1 MFSRIGKQRI
11 TFDLFA
17 GCGGLSTGLEFA
29 GFNPILVSELND
41 DARESFVVNRST
53 TLGGEKFS
61 QLKDL
66 HFGDVSELLR
76 GIEGTFA
83 LLHELFRTQSK
94 TVESLNL
101 DLLCGGPPCQGYS
114 GIGHRRS
121 YHVDKKDIPSN
132 RLYEKMAELIER
144 SQPKLFLF
152 ENVKGILSGRWTEA
166 GRKGEIW
173 DSVFGRFNSIKGYTV
188 KYSLVQAKNY
198 GVPQNRPR
206 VLLVGIRNDVAA
218 RSGVD
223 WLSSSVDAINCGFLP
238 PPSEERHYPDIDDLL
253 SDLVDESVA
262 NQLASQEFSP
272 NFSTRRYLKNPA
284 SLIQKWLRTCPDGSL
299 LSKGDVLLEQE
310 YSRHKSAVVSKF
322 AAMHANEGK
331 IPDELKTK
339 KFAQRLLPAKWGDT
353 GPTITATSLP
363 DDYVHYL
370 QPRTLTVR
378 EWARLQTFPD
388 WYKFAGKRTT
398 GGLRRAGNPREG
410 NFEREVPKYTQI
422 GNAVPVKL
430 AECVGYHFNEIL
442 NRAGY

>member
-76 GIEGTFA
+76 GLEGTFA

-152 ENVKGILSGRWTEA
+152 ENVKGILSGRCGAWA
-166 GRKGEIW
+166 
-173 DSVFGRFNSIKGYTV
+173 
-188 KYSLVQAKNY
+188 
-198 GVPQNRPR
+198 
-206 VLLVGIRNDVAA
+206 
-218 RSGVD
+218 SG
-223 WLSSSVDAINCGFLP
+223 
-238 PPSEERHYPDIDDLL
+238 
-253 SDLVDESVA
+253 
-262 NQLASQEFSP
+262 
-272 NFSTRRYLKNPA
+272 
-284 SLIQKWLRTCPDGSL
+284 
-299 LSKGDVLLEQE
+299 
-310 YSRHKSAVVSKF
+310 
-322 AAMHANEGK
+322 
-331 IPDELKTK
+331 
-339 KFAQRLLPAKWGDT
+339 
-353 GPTITATSLP
+353 
-363 DDYVHYL
+363 
-370 QPRTLTVR
+370 
-378 EWARLQTFPD
+378 
-388 WYKFAGKRTT
+388 
-398 GGLRRAGNPREG
+398 
-410 NFEREVPKYTQI
+410 
-422 GNAVPVKL
+422 
-430 AECVGYHFNEIL
+430 
-442 NRAGY
+442 